1 MGLYLVPEPPMV
13 NHQISCHLNTFQLPF
28 SPIFLRLQQ
37 VEKIASSSNAFCAL
51 LRDGSVVAWG
61 RGSEADTRLVSGQL
75 VGVLDVC
82 ASAQAFAAITRE
94 GRVVTW
100 GRPESGGDCRSV
112 QEQIRYL

>member
-75 VGVLDVC
+75 VGVLDVFGNVLGW
-82 ASAQAFAAITRE
+82 SSPHIFDTYIY
-94 GRVVTW
+94 
-100 GRPESGGDCRSV
+100 
-112 QEQIRYL
+112 IY